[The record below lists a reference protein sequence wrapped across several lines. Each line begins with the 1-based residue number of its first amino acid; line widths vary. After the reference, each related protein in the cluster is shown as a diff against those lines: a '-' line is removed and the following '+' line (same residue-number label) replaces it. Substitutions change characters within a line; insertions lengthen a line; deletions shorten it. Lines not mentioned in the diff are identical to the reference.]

1 MYQQAK
7 NLIVIV
13 QCLTIVFIC
22 TLVVY
27 KFSTVVSLHLVH
39 FTRSLHCNGYAA
51 AQNKFWPRCLSSRF
65 ITAWP
70 CGYRPGPD
78 STFDHTN
85 INVDDSIIAQAYDS
99 INTITVK
106 LPELW
111 RSRVSGWFAQA
122 EAQFATRGVTATLI
136 RYYHVVQ
143 ALNESL
149 LSAFRICSLRR
160 QSIWS

>member
-1 MYQQAK
+1 M
-7 NLIVIV
+7 VIV

-51 AQNKFWPRCLSSRF
+51 AQNKFGPRCLSSRF

-70 CGYRPGPD
+70 CCYRPGPD

-85 INVDDSIIAQAYDS
+85 INVDDSI
-99 INTITVK
+99 NTITVK

-111 RSRVSGWFAQA
+111 RSRVRGWFAQA